1 MIVCARSLLFLGNPP
16 RGFAVYT
23 HIHKGGR
30 SVIKLLQILLEVG
43 VGLLV
48 IVMVYSQLLRPMVK
62 KTPVFPMFRR
72 RPDVER
78 EIESVNEDL
87 EDKELNQDLAQ
98 KKAELNK

>member
-1 MIVCARSLLFLGNPP
+1 MIVCARSLFYWATLP
-16 RGFAVYT
+16 RGLAVYT

-30 SVIKLLQILLEVG
+30 SVIKLLQLILEIG
-43 VGLLV
+43 AGLLV

-72 RPDVER
+72 RPALER

-87 EDKELNQDLAQ
+87 EDKELKQDLAQ
-98 KKAELNK
+98 KKVELNK